1 MISFITLTNTGYINY
16 TLNFLKSLE
25 NINSPIMPTCYCIG
39 NEGYL
44 KLKEKGY
51 QCVLI
56 DEEKDA
62 GFQSFRTGN
71 WSDIVFQKF
80 HIIHENLLT
89 NDYVLISDGDIV
101 YENAKFLDYLKE
113 KIGDKDLLIQNDT
126 MKDTDNTNLC
136 SGFMF
141 IKSNEL
147 TKELFNPSIVQKSK
161 ETKGKKWGDQ
171 IYLNEIKGSLKYDKL
186 PLDLFPNGKYFYS
199 NKCKTPPYMI
209 HFNWEVGRYKQS
221 RMHKYKKWYI

>member
-1 MISFITLTNTGYINY
+1 
-16 TLNFLKSLE
+16 
-25 NINSPIMPTCYCIG
+25 MPTCYCIG
-39 NEGYL
+39 TEGYL

-51 QCVLI
+51 NCVLI

-71 WSDIVFQKF
+71 WSDIVFHKF
-80 HIIHENLLT
+80 QIIHDNLLA

-101 YENAKFLDYLKE
+101 YENNKFLDYLKE
-113 KIGDKDLLIQNDT
+113 TIDDKDMLIQNDT
-126 MKDTDNTNLC
+126 MEDTNDTNLC
-136 SGFMF
+136 SGFML

-147 TKELFNPSIVQKSK
+147 TKELFNPKLVKQFQQKDN
-161 ETKGKKWGDQ
+161 WGDQ
-171 IYLNEIKGSLKYDKL
+171 SYLNEIKESLKYEKL

-209 HFNWEVGRYKQS
+209 HFNWEVGKYKQS
-221 RMHKYKKWYI
+221 KMRKYKKWYM